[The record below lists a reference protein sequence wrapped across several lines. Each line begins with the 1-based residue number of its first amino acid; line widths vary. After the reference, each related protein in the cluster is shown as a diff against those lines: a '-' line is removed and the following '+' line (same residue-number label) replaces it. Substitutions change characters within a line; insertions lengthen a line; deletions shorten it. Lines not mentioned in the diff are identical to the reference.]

1 MGSDERPHGS
11 GRKRSRTNR
20 TSTTSTRR
28 TFMQAAGIGV
38 GGLALGGFPGTA
50 TAVDNPTPRLETDGR
65 WIVDPDG
72 NRVKL
77 RGFAT
82 ASLEFID
89 YDWYPFTVE
98 EVLEHGT
105 DGETWHP
112 NTVRLPITEDP
123 VHEHGMEYVVE
134 DLLRPAVD
142 LLADRGVYAVI
153 DLHLIRPYVDA
164 MGNAEGMVEDGW
176 ADDISGLGF
185 DANVET
191 DELLTEFWSAVA
203 PEFADDE
210 NVIFELYNEPTLPL
224 TWADYGEYGAD
235 VETRE
240 DSWLLWRD
248 AAQPWVD
255 LIREEAPE
263 TPIIIGS
270 PDWTSET
277 QFAPEHPFEGE
288 NLIYAS
294 HIYPANGHPDEF
306 DDEYGAPAEDVPV
319 VVTEFGWDPD
329 EEFEET
335 VEYGTT
341 SEWGEPVRE
350 WMESYDN
357 MGWLGWCFDDTWAP
371 TFFDSPDEGVG
382 EPWTLKDDPEQQ
394 GWFIRQW
401 LEETKDDMV
410 PGGGNGEPEGPPA
423 IDGTQPADTT
433 GDGLHNDFTGSG
445 STTTTDVNVFFEN
458 IDNPDVAD
466 YPQYYDFDGNGQV
479 SVTDVVELFESL

>member
-1 MGSDERPHGS
+1 MGDYNRPRDGERV
-11 GRKRSRTNR
+11 RSRADRIR
-20 TSTTSTRR
+20 TKSTRR
-28 TFMQAAGIGV
+28 TFMQATGISV
-38 GGLALGGFPGTA
+38 GGLALGGFMGSA
-50 TAVDNPTPRLETDGR
+50 AAVDNPTPRLHTDGR

-72 NRVKL
+72 TRVKL
-77 RGFAT
+77 RGFAP

-98 EVLEHGT
+98 EVLERAT
-105 DGETWHP
+105 DGEQWHP

-123 VHEHGMEYVVE
+123 VHEQGMDYIVD

-153 DLHLIRPYVDA
+153 DFHLIRPYIDA

-185 DANVET
+185 DANVPT
-191 DELLTEFWSAVA
+191 DDLLEQFWSAVA

-210 NVIFELYNEPTLPL
+210 NVLFELFNEPTLPL

-235 VETRE
+235 VTTRE
-240 DSWLLWRD
+240 ESWLLWRD

-255 LIREEAPE
+255 TIREHAPE

-277 QFAPEHPFEGE
+277 QFAPEYPFEGE
-288 NLIYAS
+288 NLIYS
-294 HIYPANGHPDEF
+294 GHIYPPNGQPDEF
-306 DDEYGAPAEDVPV
+306 DPEYGAPAEDVPV
-319 VVTEFGWDPD
+319 IITEFGWDPD
-329 EEFEET
+329 EAEDSEG
-335 VEYGTT
+335 YGTT
-341 SEWGEPVRE
+341 SGWGEPVRE

-357 MGWLGWCFDDTWAP
+357 MGWFAWCFDDTWAP
-371 TFFDSPDEGVG
+371 TFFESPDEGVG
-382 EPWTLKDDPEQQ
+382 EPWELKDGPEQS
-394 GWFIRQW
+394 GEFVRQW
-401 LEETKDDMV
+401 LEDTQDDMFL
-410 PGGGNGEPEGPPA
+410 GDGTGEPEGPPA

-433 GDGLHNDFTGSG
+433 GDGLSNDFTGSG

-458 IDNPDVAD
+458 VDNPDVAD
-466 YPQYYDFDGNGQV
+466 YPEYYDFDGNGQV
-479 SVTDVVELFESL
+479 SVTDVVELFDSL